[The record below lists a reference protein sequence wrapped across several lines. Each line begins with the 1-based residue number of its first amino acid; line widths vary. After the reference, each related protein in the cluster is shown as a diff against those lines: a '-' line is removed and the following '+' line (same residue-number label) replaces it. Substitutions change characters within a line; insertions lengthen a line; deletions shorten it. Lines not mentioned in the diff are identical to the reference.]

1 MASMLLAVAVL
12 AFPKPI
18 GSIPPPVAPFGTELL
33 PTAGVTYPMVF
44 PVLRNLSFRDG
55 YNDHRGRYRHT
66 GVDIAG
72 PRMTPLL
79 APFAGRI
86 NMKKES
92 IWIVA
97 DDGWRT
103 LMTHFNDDTPGKR
116 DNKGTVDHMF
126 APNLKPGQRVEA
138 GQFIGYMGDSG
149 WATGPHLH
157 FEIHSPKGIRNP
169 YWSLKRARR
178 VSTPTYTLPAKQER
192 PREGTERF
200 EACPRGYDPAS
211 QVLKVILV
219 ARQSPDGKVKVVTS
233 PTYAYV
239 IVPEEEGVGSLLNE
253 LPHYETLSLYVR
265 KMKGLWLAEEIVIRG
280 EEKREEPYPDRVPPL
295 SPS

>member
-18 GSIPPPVAPFGTELL
+18 GSIPPPVAPFGPELL
-33 PTAGVTYPMVF
+33 PTAGVTYPIVF

-55 YNDHRGRYRHT
+55 YNDNRGRYRHT

-103 LMTHFNDDTPGKR
+103 LMTHFNDDTPGTR
-116 DNKGTVDHMF
+116 DNRGTVDHMF

-157 FEIHSPKGIRNP
+157 FEIYSPKGIRNP

-178 VSTPTYTLPAKQER
+178 VSTPTYNMPAKQEW
-192 PREGTERF
+192 PRAGTERF

-219 ARQSPDGKVKVVTS
+219 ARQSPDGQVKVVTS

-239 IVPEEEGVGSLLNE
+239 IVPEEEGVGSMLNE

-265 KMKGLWLAEEIVIRG
+265 KMNGLWLAEEVVIRG
-280 EEKREEPYPDRVPPL
+280 EEKKEEPFPDRVPPL
-295 SPS
+295 NP